1 MRYLDEQV
9 LFLAAFSF
17 VLPYLFQTPA
27 NYPEGSLNKLAIK
40 YLEKKFALP
49 NFENEMLDTYYESLF
64 NKNDFWKPNPKT
76 KFGIFFM
83 QFKEN
88 SKKEYQNKMEKLEQQ
103 KLEEEKEMKAT
114 GKVLTSQD
122 KFFKRIKIDKQIKSK
137 ILYSLLVKSNLL
149 FDNFMSKLFYRGN
162 EKAKGENSKYKFI
175 WWWSTYIKQSSFRL
189 HKYGHNRYKKFIRN
203 LNLI

>member
-1 MRYLDEQV
+1 
-9 LFLAAFSF
+9 
-17 VLPYLFQTPA
+17 
-27 NYPEGSLNKLAIK
+27 
-40 YLEKKFALP
+40 
-49 NFENEMLDTYYESLF
+49 MLDTYYESLF

-122 KFFKRIKIDKQIKSK
+122 KFF
-137 ILYSLLVKSNLL
+137 
-149 FDNFMSKLFYRGN
+149 
-162 EKAKGENSKYKFI
+162 
-175 WWWSTYIKQSSFRL
+175 
-189 HKYGHNRYKKFIRN
+189 
-203 LNLI
+203 